1 MPRLTQADFAEAE
14 VAQRRDIASEQQL
27 EEIDLA
33 LRQSWLTAIRRSTV
47 EGAIMSP
54 AQFNQNFAQLLLILA
69 GTGASEQLADHPDL
83 NLRADVPAGPNQAE
97 QVLVPW
103 RMIQLRPLLKRV
115 SGDLTVRR
123 FARAYADD
131 VYDFYKQHQPVPATA
146 WHSASGI
153 PPEHYAVAFDFAD
166 AINPDRLS
174 TEERALVL
182 GSRRYTIRARGG
194 PRNLYDVAR
203 EGLQQQQQ
211 Q

>member
-1 MPRLTQADFAEAE
+1 MPRLNQNDFVEAE
-14 VAQRRDIASEQQL
+14 VAQRRDIANDEQL
-27 EEIDLA
+27 EEIDAA
-33 LRQSWLTAIRRSTV
+33 LRQSWLTAIRRGSV
-47 EGAIMSP
+47 PDAVMSP

-83 NLRADVPAGPNQAE
+83 NLRADIPAGGNTTRQILI
-97 QVLVPW
+97 QW
-103 RMIQLRPLLKRV
+103 RMIQLRPILKRV

-131 VYDFYKQHQPVPATA
+131 VYDYYKQHQPVPATA

-166 AINPDRLS
+166 AINPDKLS

-182 GSRRYTIRARGG
+182 GSRRYTIRARAG

-203 EGLQQQQQ
+203 EGPQQQQ
-211 Q
+211 